1 MAILLQEIR
10 TNNNLI
16 YFNKFMKTELISK
29 NYFNM
34 IYEYIET
41 VSVYKISKLRV
52 TSFVYKC

>member
-1 MAILLQEIR
+1 
-10 TNNNLI
+10 
-16 YFNKFMKTELISK
+16 MKTELISK
-29 NYFNM
+29 KYFDM